1 MNSLQYHG
9 SKCIKFE
16 LKGFFFSKKHCDV
29 SSSCLSVQNV
39 FDYYLLSTQHSVII
53 YPIVSILHIMN
64 TSAEQKELNMYSL
77 GEILHGTMVFI
88 AKLYSKGCQLDVTN
102 EL

>member
-1 MNSLQYHG
+1 
-9 SKCIKFE
+9 
-16 LKGFFFSKKHCDV
+16 
-29 SSSCLSVQNV
+29 
-39 FDYYLLSTQHSVII
+39 
-53 YPIVSILHIMN
+53 MN